1 MLISVRANHL
11 LLLLKVKGRLL
22 RQVLQITKKYAG
34 TKLTSENARPREL
47 VPGEIGER
55 PTMMTIILVYLVT
68 SPTVAAPRG
77 LFTFPLVSGI
87 GIVSLSGIGVDW
99 FRILKIC
106 WKLPTDDSD

>member
-1 MLISVRANHL
+1 MLISVRANH

-22 RQVLQITKKYAG
+22 RQVLQITKNVG

-68 SPTVAAPRG
+68 SLAVAAPRG
-77 LFTFPLVSGI
+77 PLPLVSRT
-87 GIVSLSGIGVDW
+87 GIVSLSGIGVD
-99 FRILKIC
+99 
-106 WKLPTDDSD
+106 